1 MTLEE
6 LFVVALSPLL
16 SDQLFP
22 VTAPENTPLPYG
34 VYQQI
39 GGIPLN
45 YTGGDIPD
53 RRNARIQLNIWSVR
67 YIDALQLMKQA
78 QDVMRQADGLEVVLD
93 GEFSDASDTELGRY
107 GVRQD
112 FSVWG
117 PR

>member
-1 MTLEE
+1 MLEE
-6 LFVVALSPLL
+6 LFVAALSPLL
-16 SDQLFP
+16 SDQLFA
-22 VTAPENTPLPYG
+22 VTAPGTAQLPYG

-45 YTGGDIPD
+45 YAGGDIPD
-53 RRNARIQLNIWSVR
+53 RRNARIQLNIWAAR
-67 YIDALQLMKQA
+67 YIDALTLMKQA
-78 QDVMRQADGLEVVLD
+78 QDVMRQAEGLEVLLD